1 MKKILFIAGM
11 MLATLGAQAQLYQYT
26 YDAAG
31 NRTVRRY
38 SVNGMSLLN
47 EDESEEKKELSKMLQ
62 DHQVN
67 ISTSEEEIN
76 VRVSNVDNDT
86 QGDITVYATDGTQVA
101 KKYIREEDTSIDMS
115 SQATGVYI
123 TQVTVNGN
131 STSWKV
137 VKK

>member
-1 MKKILFIAGM
+1 MKKIL
-11 MLATLGAQAQLYQYT
+11 LSTLFLLTASFSYAQLYQYT

-47 EDESEEKKELSKMLQ
+47 DDESEEKKELSKMIQ
-62 DHQVN
+62 EHQVN

-76 VRVSNVDNDT
+76 VRVSNVDDDT
-86 QGDITVYATDGTQVA
+86 QGDVTVYATDGTQVA
-101 KKYIREEDTSIDMS
+101 KKYIREEETSIDMS

>member
-1 MKKILFIAGM
+1 MKKNLLFLFFILITTCSYG
-11 MLATLGAQAQLYQYT
+11 QLYMYT

-38 SVNGMSLLN
+38 SINGMSLLN
-47 EDESEEKKELSKMLQ
+47 DDESEEKKELSKMLQ

-76 VRVSNVDNDT
+76 VKVSNVDNDT
-86 QGDITVYATDGTQVA
+86 QGNVTVYATDGTQVA
-101 KKYIREEDTSIDMS
+101 KKYIREENTSIDMS